1 MRLPSPPAMFQ
12 TSYQSALNVQIE
24 QADDLNHKKLQ
35 DVEIGEARLILRS
48 PNGSRFSVTVDNSGN
63 LSATAL

>member
-1 MRLPSPPAMFQ
+1 MFQ

-35 DVEIGEARLILRS
+35 DVEVGEARLILRS

-63 LSATAL
+63 LSAAAL

>member
-35 DVEIGEARLILRS
+35 DVEIGESRLILRS

>member
-35 DVEIGEARLILRS
+35 DVEVGEARLILRS

>member
-1 MRLPSPPAMFQ
+1 M
-12 TSYQSALNVQIE
+12 SYQSALSVQIE

-35 DVEIGEARLILRS
+35 DIEVGEARLILRS
-48 PNGSRFSVTVDNSGN
+48 PNGSRFSVTVDNLGN

>member
-1 MRLPSPPAMFQ
+1 MRLPSPPPAYQ
-12 TSYQSALNVQIE
+12 VSYQSALSVQIE

-35 DVEIGEARLILRS
+35 DIEVGEARLILRS

>member
-48 PNGSRFSVTVDNSGN
+48 PNGSRFSVTVDNAGN

>member
-1 MRLPSPPAMFQ
+1 MRLPSPPPQ
-12 TSYQSALNVQIE
+12 YQVSYQSALSVQIE

-35 DVEIGEARLILRS
+35 DVEVGEARLILRS
-48 PNGSRFSVTVDNSGN
+48 PNGSRYSVTVDNSGN

>member
-1 MRLPSPPAMFQ
+1 MFQ

>member
-63 LSATAL
+63 LSAAAL

>member
-1 MRLPSPPAMFQ
+1 MRLPSPPARFQ

>member
-35 DVEIGEARLILRS
+35 DVEIGEARLIL
-48 PNGSRFSVTVDNSGN
+48 
-63 LSATAL
+63 